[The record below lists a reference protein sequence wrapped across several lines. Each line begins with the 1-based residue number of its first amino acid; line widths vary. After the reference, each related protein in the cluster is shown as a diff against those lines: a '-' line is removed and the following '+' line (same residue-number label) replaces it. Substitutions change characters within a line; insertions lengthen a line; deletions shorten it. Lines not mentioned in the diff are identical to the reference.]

1 VTTTES
7 RGRLNGRLWLALLLL
22 LAPMTGGRAEGDRA
36 VRARPLLFGAST
48 HGGVWQGMAP
58 VRELEARLE
67 RRLDIIHW
75 FMNWD
80 HAWDPELLERAAQ
93 QGRTPLISWQPH
105 TQPVAQIAVG
115 AYDAYILDW
124 AEGVRAFGR
133 PVYLRPFPEMNG
145 DWVGWN
151 GDPEGLVLAWR
162 RTAQLF
168 ERAGADNV
176 RWVWSPNLTDSPRT
190 AENRMEAYYP
200 GSDVVDVLAL
210 DGYNWGVTREWS
222 AWRSF
227 EEIFAEPYR
236 RVTALGPQPLWLA
249 ELGSTDQGGDKAA
262 WVRDMLASTA
272 FARLEAIVW
281 FDHVG
286 NNDWRIGHDPEVV
299 AAFREGLARLSST
312 AR

>member
-1 VTTTES
+1 M
-7 RGRLNGRLWLALLLL
+7 GG
-22 LAPMTGGRAEGDRA
+22 GGRAESEGVLR
-36 VRARPLLFGAST
+36 RPLLFGAST

-67 RRLDIIHW
+67 RRLDIVHW

-80 HAWDPELLERAAQ
+80 HRWDPELLERAALR
-93 QGRTPLISWQPH
+93 GRTPLISWQPH
-105 TQPVAQIAVG
+105 TQPVSRIAAG
-115 AYDAYILDW
+115 DYDAYIESW

-151 GDPEGLVLAWR
+151 GDPEGLVAAWR
-162 RTAQLF
+162 RTAHLF
-168 ERAGADNV
+168 ELAGADNV

-210 DGYNWGVTREWS
+210 DGYNWGTTRDWS

-227 EEIFAEPYR
+227 EEIFTEPYR

-249 ELGSTDQGGDKAA
+249 EIGSTDQGGDKAA

-272 FARLEAIVW
+272 FSRLEAIVW

-299 AAFREGLARLSST
+299 AAFREGLARLVSA